1 MRQAGIIAAGGMYA
15 LTHHVERLTVDHLHA
30 KQLAN
35 VLTQLDWVK
44 DIFPVETNIVV
55 VVLREPTR
63 RDEIIHTLKD
73 QGILCIAFGPGMIRF
88 VTHLDIDS
96 MAIEKCIE
104 GLKKV

>member
-15 LTHHVERLTVDHLHA
+15 LTHHVERLTIDHLHA
-30 KQLAN
+30 KQLAD
-35 VLTQLDWVK
+35 VLTQLNWVK

-55 VVLREPTR
+55 VVLRDPTR
-63 RDEIIHTLKD
+63 RDAIIQTLKD

-88 VTHLDIDS
+88 VTHLDLDS
-96 MAIEKCIE
+96 KAIEKCIE